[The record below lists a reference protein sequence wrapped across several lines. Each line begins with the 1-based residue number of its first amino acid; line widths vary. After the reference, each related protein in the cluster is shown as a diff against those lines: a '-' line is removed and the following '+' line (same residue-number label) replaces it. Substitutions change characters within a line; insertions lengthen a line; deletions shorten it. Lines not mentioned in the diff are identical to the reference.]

1 MKQLP
6 EYYTYKEVAKMF
18 KISPRAMAE
27 LKAEGK
33 IQCVQIG
40 KLVRFTQAQID
51 NFIKSQ
57 SC

>member
-6 EYYTYKEVAKMF
+6 EYYTYKEVAKML
-18 KISPRAMAE
+18 KISQRAIAT

-40 KLVRFTQAQID
+40 RTVRFSQKNID
-51 NFIKSQ
+51 NFIKSC
-57 SC
+57 S